1 MKVLLAAAASA
12 RFFRCTV
19 IFGLVTTTL
28 IALHFS
34 SSGQVSA
41 GQVPENGLTAHEWGT
56 FTSISD
62 SEGRAI
68 HWLPLSGP
76 TDLPSFVEHLSN
88 VNFKGGLL
96 GTIRMETPVIYFYS
110 PRETTVSVRA
120 TFSKGLITE
129 WFPHASVPALDPR
142 KDITLFSKITDGRIT
157 WNSVHVVPTGATDF
171 PADASE
177 NHYYAARQTSCAPLA
192 IDTPSGAQHERFLF
206 YRGVTALG
214 PPLTASVAN
223 DGTILLQN
231 AVPSDAVPLPGA
243 SAPVSC
249 SENATPQPQPTKASF
264 ARGSELRLLKTPK
277 ASGDG
282 IKHVKDSRAS
292 DEIPGLILF
301 ERRGSRLGYHIL
313 DALTDQ
319 ASYSPPVLD
328 GSLGSLFS
336 SLEGILIAQGL
347 FPDEAHA
354 MLETW
359 KDSWFEEGSRIL
371 YIVPR
376 AFVDS
381 VLPLT
386 VTPAPAQ
393 LTRVFVGRVE
403 LVTSVTQQA
412 VESAFASQDRTTLA
426 RYSRFLEPIL
436 SAMIQSST
444 DRARQRRLAKYLD
457 SAYITY
463 YSQPHN

>member
-1 MKVLLAAAASA
+1 MKVLTAAAASA
-12 RFFRCTV
+12 RFFRCAV

-206 YRGVTALG
+206 YRGVTALA
-214 PPLTASVAN
+214 PPLTASVTK
-223 DGTILLQN
+223 DGIIVLRN
-231 AVPSDAVPLPGA
+231 AVPSDEVPLRGSSLPLTCAGHT
-243 SAPVSC
+243 
-249 SENATPQPQPTKASF
+249 TPQMSTASLPK
-264 ARGSELRLLKTPK
+264 GWELQLRRTPK
-277 ASGDG
+277 ASGAG
-282 IKHVKDSRAS
+282 LKQAEESATPG
-292 DEIPGLILF
+292 EIPNLILF
-301 ERRGSRLGYHIL
+301 ERRGSRLGYRIVGP
-313 DALTDQ
+313 LTDQ
-319 ASYSPPVLD
+319 ASFSPLALA
-328 GSLGSLFS
+328 GSLEALFS
-336 SLEGILIAQGL
+336 DLEGILIAQGL

-359 KDSWFEEGSRIL
+359 RDSWFEEGSRIL

-376 AFVDS
+376 AFVES

-386 VTPAPAQ
+386 IIPAPAQ

-403 LVTSVTQQA
+403 LVTPVTQQA
-412 VESAFASQDRTTLA
+412 VESAFASGDRTTLA
-426 RYSRFLEPIL
+426 KYNRFLEPIL
-436 SAMIQSST
+436 SAMIQSSA
-444 DRARQRRLAKYLD
+444 DPVRRRRLGDYLD
-457 SAYITY
+457 SAYRQ
-463 YSQPHN
+463 SNH